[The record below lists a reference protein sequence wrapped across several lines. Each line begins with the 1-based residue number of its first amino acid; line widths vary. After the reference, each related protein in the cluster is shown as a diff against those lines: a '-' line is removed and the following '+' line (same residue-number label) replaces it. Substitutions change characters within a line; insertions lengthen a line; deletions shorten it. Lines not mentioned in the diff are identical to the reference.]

1 MCVCVRV
8 CVCVCEV
15 ADAEVRIVRASNY
28 VRVVEEA
35 LRKTPGG
42 NVELEE
48 ELGRARDE
56 LASATRQ
63 REEGE
68 AEQRLA
74 DALLQRSF
82 GVREHAEEQLERLT
96 FRKVSQWQH
105 TATYLLYFVMLM
117 NVFVTT
123 FGISGGVHGSVF
135 GGPVSQ
141 LSTVTFGI
149 SGGVHGSVFGGAV
162 SQLSTMSPTSLPPSS
177 TLLPQSTGTS
187 STTSVSGGLL
197 TNVTTSTL
205 AL

>member
-1 MCVCVRV
+1 M
-8 CVCVCEV
+8 
-15 ADAEVRIVRASNY
+15 ADADVRIVRASNY

-48 ELGRARDE
+48 ELTRARDE

-82 GVREHAEEQLERLT
+82 GVREHAEDQLERLT
-96 FRKVSQWQH
+96 FRKVSLWQH
-105 TATYLLYFVMLM
+105 AATYLLYFVMLM

-135 GGPVSQ
+135 GGPVVAPH
-141 LSTVTFGI
+141 LSTAPPV
-149 SGGVHGSVFGGAV
+149 
-162 SQLSTMSPTSLPPSS
+162 PSS
-177 TLLPQSTGTS
+177 TPLLPQSTATLS
-187 STTSVSGGLL
+187 SVSVSALL
-197 TNVTTSTL
+197 ANVTTTP
-205 AL
+205 AVV

>member
-1 MCVCVRV
+1 MYQ
-8 CVCVCEV
+8 V

-82 GVREHAEEQLERLT
+82 GMREHAEDQLERLT
-96 FRKVSQWQH
+96 FRKVSIWQH
-105 TATYLLYFVMLM
+105 AATYLLYFVMLM

-135 GGPVSQ
+135 GGAVHL
-141 LSTVTFGI
+141 LST
-149 SGGVHGSVFGGAV
+149 S
-162 SQLSTMSPTSLPPSS
+162 SPTSPSPS
-177 TLLPQSTGTS
+177 TTVLPQSTSTS
-187 STTSVSGGLL
+187 STMSVSALL
-197 TNVTTSTL
+197 VNITSTP
-205 AL
+205 AV

>member
-1 MCVCVRV
+1 MHFPHNVSLVRIGVCVCV

-135 GGPVSQ
+135 GG
-141 LSTVTFGI
+141 
-149 SGGVHGSVFGGAV
+149 AV

>member
-1 MCVCVRV
+1 MCVRQ
-8 CVCVCEV
+8 V

-82 GVREHAEEQLERLT
+82 GVREHAEDQLERLT
-96 FRKVSQWQH
+96 
-105 TATYLLYFVMLM
+105 AT
-117 NVFVTT
+117 TT
-123 FGISGGVHGSVF
+123 TTTTTTINTTTTTGSC
-135 GGPVSQ
+135 S
-141 LSTVTFGI
+141 I
-149 SGGVHGSVFGGAV
+149 W
-162 SQLSTMSPTSLPPSS
+162 
-177 TLLPQSTGTS
+177 
-187 STTSVSGGLL
+187 
-197 TNVTTSTL
+197 ND
-205 AL
+205 